1 MEVRARYVLM
11 GVFSLAVILGVF
23 AFVYWLEAVG
33 GLSAR
38 NNYRIRFDSPVAGLL
53 QGSAVLFNGVR
64 VGEVVALTLDRDKPE
79 DVVIEIAVERGT
91 PVRSDT
97 RVGIDFQGLAGAPV
111 VSLVGGSASLPLLAP
126 EDGVVPELAAEKDAG
141 LGMTQVARQVLKRLD
156 TVVSENAEPLK
167 STIANINSFS
177 AALARN
183 SDKVDGIVAGLERFT
198 GAGKARTMVF
208 DLAPATPG
216 PPSPKCP
223 ASRLLVLEPTALAV
237 IDAERVRITGAAS
250 DEADLAQVRWPDI
263 LSKVLQV
270 RLVQSFENAGYP
282 GAVPRTMED
291 VQTDHRLM
299 TNVRSFELAWM
310 AWPWRTSRSPPRSS
324 TPMAGWSTRAFFGER
339 NGGPDRPSR
348 RRWRHSTRP
357 AAGCSANWSCGG
369 VMFSPREKS
378 RALEAWSRDLN
389 GEA

>member
-38 NNYRIRFDSPVAGLL
+38 SNYRLRFDSPVAGLL

-79 DVVIEIAVERGT
+79 DVVVEIAVERST

-111 VSLVGGSASLPLLAP
+111 VSLVGGSASLPLIAP
-126 EDGVVPELAAEKDAG
+126 EDGAVPELKAEKDAG

-198 GAGKARTMVF
+198 GAARAQAQVF
-208 DLAPATPG
+208 DLSPATPD
-216 PPSPKCP
+216 PPPAKCP
-223 ASRLLVLEPTALAV
+223 TSRLLVLEPTALAL
-237 IDAERVRITGAAS
+237 IDAERVRITGAVS
-250 DEADLAQVRWPDI
+250 GQTDLAQIRWPDI
-263 LSKVLQV
+263 LSKVLQT
-270 RLVQSFENAGYP
+270 RIVQSFENAGYT

-291 VQTDHRLM
+291 VQADNRLM
-299 TNVRSFELAWM
+299 TNVRAFEVDVEREAVARVEIAAKILDPDGAVVAARIFRGSQQRGEETVEAAM
-310 AWPWRTSRSPPRSS
+310 EILDATSRGVLGELVVWGCDAL
-324 TPMAGWSTRAFFGER
+324 AG
-339 NGGPDRPSR
+339 
-348 RRWRHSTRP
+348 
-357 AAGCSANWSCGG
+357 
-369 VMFSPREKS
+369 REKQS
-378 RALEAWSRDLN
+378 P
-389 GEA
+389 

>member
-1 MEVRARYVLM
+1 MEVRARYLLM
-11 GVFSLAVILGVF
+11 GVFSLAVILCVF

-33 GLSAR
+33 GLTAR
-38 NNYRIRFDSPVAGLL
+38 SNYKIRYDSPVAGLL

-79 DVVIEIAVERGT
+79 DVVVEIAVERST

-111 VSLVGGSASLPLLAP
+111 VSLVGGSASLPLIAP
-126 EDGVVPELAAEKDAG
+126 EDGAVPELTAEKDAG

-198 GAGKARTMVF
+198 GAARAQAKVF
-208 DLAPATPG
+208 DLSPATPD
-216 PPSPKCP
+216 PLPAQCP
-223 ASRLLVLEPTALAV
+223 TSRLLVLEPTALAL
-237 IDAERVRITGAAS
+237 IDAERVRIAGAVG
-250 DEADLAQVRWPDI
+250 DQTDLAQIRWPDI
-263 LSKVLQV
+263 LSKVLQT
-270 RLVQSFENAGYP
+270 RIVQSFENAGYS

-291 VQTDHRLM
+291 VQTDNRLM
-299 TNVRSFELAWM
+299 TNVRAFEVDVDREAIARVEIAAKILDPDGAVVASRIFRASQQRGGKTVEAAM
-310 AWPWRTSRSPPRSS
+310 ETLDATSR
-324 TPMAGWSTRAFFGER
+324 TVLGELVVW
-339 NGGPDRPSR
+339 GCDVL
-348 RRWRHSTRP
+348 
-357 AAGCSANWSCGG
+357 AA
-369 VMFSPREKS
+369 REKQS
-378 RALEAWSRDLN
+378 P
-389 GEA
+389 

>member
-1 MEVRARYVLM
+1 M
-11 GVFSLAVILGVF
+11 
-23 AFVYWLEAVG
+23 
-33 GLSAR
+33 
-38 NNYRIRFDSPVAGLL
+38 
-53 QGSAVLFNGVR
+53 
-64 VGEVVALTLDRDKPE
+64 
-79 DVVIEIAVERGT
+79 
-91 PVRSDT
+91 
-97 RVGIDFQGLAGAPV
+97 
-111 VSLVGGSASLPLLAP
+111 
-126 EDGVVPELAAEKDAG
+126 PELAAEKDAG

-198 GAGKARTMVF
+198 GAGKARTRVF

-216 PPSPKCP
+216 PPPPKCP
-223 ASRLLVLEPTALAV
+223 TTRLLVLEPTALAL

-270 RLVQSFENAGYP
+270 RIVQSFENAGYP

-299 TNVRSFELAWM
+299 TNVRSFEVGM
-310 AWPWRTSRSPPRSS
+310 D
-324 TPMAGWSTRAFFGER
+324 GEAVAR
-339 NGGPDRPSR
+339 VEI
-348 RRWRHSTRP
+348 
-357 AAGCSANWSCGG
+357 AAKILDLDGG
-369 VMFSPREKS
+369 VVGARIFRGSQRRAGQTVEAAMETLDAASRGVLGELVVWGCDVLAAREKQS
-378 RALEAWSRDLN
+378 P
-389 GEA
+389 

>member
-1 MEVRARYVLM
+1 MEVRARYLLM
-11 GVFSLAVILGVF
+11 GVFSLAVILCVF

-33 GLSAR
+33 GLTAR
-38 NNYRIRFDSPVAGLL
+38 SNYKIRYDSPVAGLL

-79 DVVIEIAVERGT
+79 DVVVEIAVERST

-111 VSLVGGSASLPLLAP
+111 VSLVGGSASLPLIAP
-126 EDGVVPELAAEKDAG
+126 EDGAVPELTAEKDAG

-198 GAGKARTMVF
+198 GAARAQAKVF
-208 DLAPATPG
+208 DLSPATPD
-216 PPSPKCP
+216 PLPAQCP
-223 ASRLLVLEPTALAV
+223 TSRLLVLEPTALAL
-237 IDAERVRITGAAS
+237 IDAERVRIAGAVG
-250 DEADLAQVRWPDI
+250 DQTDLAQIRWPDI
-263 LSKVLQV
+263 LSKVLQT
-270 RLVQSFENAGYP
+270 RIVQSFENAGYS

-291 VQTDHRLM
+291 VQTDNRLM
-299 TNVRSFELAWM
+299 TNVRAFEVDVDREAIARVEIAAKILDPDGAVPELT
-310 AWPWRTSRSPPRSS
+310 AEKD
-324 TPMAGWSTRAFFGER
+324 AGLGMTQVARQVLKRLDTVVS
-339 NGGPDRPSR
+339 
-348 RRWRHSTRP
+348 
-357 AAGCSANWSCGG
+357 
-369 VMFSPREKS
+369 
-378 RALEAWSRDLN
+378 
-389 GEA
+389 